1 MVNDHTDNGPTS
13 MLYENLS
20 VKNRLTIMFEV
31 VSGRTFVRTT
41 RTTIRQFTDDVTNAK
56 KYTFVWNDL
65 YNPHARAYF
74 WLMTKKGMPETPP
87 CKCLK
92 ANRPI
97 ACRISRIYSNID
109 G

>member
-31 VSGRTFVRTT
+31 VSGRTHAPRTYYD
-41 RTTIRQFTDDVTNAK
+41 TIQFKDDVTDAT
-56 KYTFVWNDL
+56 KYTFVWNVL
-65 YNPHARAYF
+65 YNPHARTYL